1 MMEILKY
8 QTKTGWLLLNDKNS
22 KPFMSA
28 RFERMLKHAENL
40 NIPMFEMSLQLPY
53 YVSNVWYQQCF

>member
-1 MMEILKY
+1 MMEILEY

-28 RFERMLKHAENL
+28 RFERMLKHVENL

-53 YVSNVWYQQCF
+53 YVSNV